1 MKQFCP
7 ENRLFCFTL
16 KLQNSRFSGILV
28 CAPFCRT
35 WWLFDVFCRSREP
48 FLYGIA
54 HQLDIRFLL
63 REVTTDGYRSSI
75 ATLKIL
81 NFYGSLPSL
90 SFLRIPP

>member
-7 ENRLFCFTL
+7 ENRLFCLTL

-28 CAPFCRT
+28 CAPFMSHR
-35 WWLFDVFCRSREP
+35 WLFDVFCRSREP

-90 SFLRIPP
+90 SFLRISP